1 MSLITEH
8 ISTANKQNHLHTEII
23 LNGITLNW
31 KVNLERFII
40 LNFNIIKNLY
50 VLRLR
55 INICIKIKFLF
66 ILHVFN
72 NKDNI

>member
-8 ISTANKQNHLHTEII
+8 ISTVNKQNYLHTEII

-50 VLRLR
+50 VLRVR
-55 INICIKIKFLF
+55 INICIKIKCLF